1 MPRPEMQ
8 ICSPCRIHAT
18 GGPAMKSRR
27 LKLFCRAALGAAVFA
42 LWGVFSSAAL
52 AQNPVPFVNQPLVP
66 DASAPGGPPSALAA
80 ATPNPQGL
88 KALAIIGGTA
98 LRHA

>member
-27 LKLFCRAALGAAVFA
+27 SKLLCRAALGAAAFV
-42 LWGVFSSAAL
+42 LWGVFSAVAF
-52 AQNPVPFVNQPLVP
+52 AQNPVPL
-66 DASAPGGPPSALAA
+66 
-80 ATPNPQGL
+80 
-88 KALAIIGGTA
+88 
-98 LRHA
+98 H